1 VLASV
6 GFRVVIVD
14 DRAEVA
20 VPKRFP
26 EAERVVLVDFRR
38 LAASGVTVTPSDYA
52 VVLTH
57 GHAADVDVLEQVVPG
72 HPVYVGCIGS
82 RGKAAYARDALRERG
97 LDPMLVDAIHLPI
110 GEKILAV
117 TPAEIAVSIAAEM
130 IRCRAQ
136 RRPERPHSHSAAEGQ
151 VSRQS

>member
-1 VLASV
+1 MTGTS
-6 GFRVVIVD
+6 
-14 DRAEVA
+14 
-20 VPKRFP
+20 
-26 EAERVVLVDFRR
+26 
-38 LAASGVTVTPSDYA
+38 T
-52 VVLTH
+52 
-57 GHAADVDVLEQVVPG
+57 
-72 HPVYVGCIGS
+72 
-82 RGKAAYARDALRERG
+82 RDARRAACLQRRSVSHWLTTTREASASD
-97 LDPMLVDAIHLPI
+97 LMTEATMLVDAIHLPI